1 MQVIE
6 TQDFKKDIDAIDEFV
21 YGTIDQTTWQSTP
34 IEINGKQYIKWKPI
48 LNTLGFSVVDIEI
61 PNEEL

>member
-48 LNTLGFSVVDIEI
+48 LNPLGFSVVDIEI